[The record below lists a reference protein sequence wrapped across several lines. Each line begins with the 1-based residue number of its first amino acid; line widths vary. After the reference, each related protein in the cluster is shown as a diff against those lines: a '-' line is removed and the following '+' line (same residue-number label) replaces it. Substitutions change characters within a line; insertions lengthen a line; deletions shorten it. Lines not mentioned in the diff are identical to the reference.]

1 MVRPVWK
8 GVRAAIPAQREE
20 GNAVCLD
27 RARTELYRITDTGF
41 LTSPQSISMPLNS
54 RSR

>member
-1 MVRPVWK
+1 MRL

-27 RARTELYRITDTGF
+27 RARTIRYIYHVLPSFAPYSGYDEYGR
-41 LTSPQSISMPLNS
+41 
-54 RSR
+54 